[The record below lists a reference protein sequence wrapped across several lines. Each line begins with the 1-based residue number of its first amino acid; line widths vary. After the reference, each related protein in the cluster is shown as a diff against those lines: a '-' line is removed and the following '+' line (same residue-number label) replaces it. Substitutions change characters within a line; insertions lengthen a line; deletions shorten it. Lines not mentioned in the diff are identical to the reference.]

1 MSLLPESVVVSPP
14 VPRRAAGPAPQNPD
28 SSVVR
33 NQTVSVKLDGF
44 GGYFW
49 KEKWLVLEEQTL
61 NIYKNEVS
69 LRNHFPSFDELTRS
83 LCIVITSAKRYSA
96 LRYRRRRAH

>member
-14 VPRRAAGPAPQNPD
+14 VPRSAAGSAPQNPG

-61 NIYKNEVS
+61 KIYKNEVS
-69 LRNHFPSFDELTRS
+69 RGY
-83 LCIVITSAKRYSA
+83 YSPII
-96 LRYRRRRAH
+96 